1 VETSILLHCRPD
13 LVRRELAPSSLP
25 EHLQT
30 FKYPPFMGP
39 LTFAWL
45 TQDITAN
52 GVLGDATAADPA
64 KGRRFLDDA
73 ATQTADLLR
82 EIANFRFAEPT
93 AR

>member
-1 VETSILLHCRPD
+1 
-13 LVRRELAPSSLP
+13 
-25 EHLQT
+25 
-30 FKYPPFMGP
+30 MGP

-64 KGRRFLDDA
+64 KGERFLNDA
-73 ATQTADLLR
+73 AVQTADLLR
-82 EIANFRFAEPT
+82 EIANFHFAEAA